1 MLLVVVGILAILP
14 FALRLPDAVMRI
26 MYPLRYESIIRQ
38 ASEENDLD
46 PAFVAGV
53 IYTES
58 RFRPDAESHRGA
70 YGLMQ
75 LLPESARFI
84 QRKSGIEG
92 DYRDPEVNIRLGTW
106 FLGYLED
113 RYKGDERLMLAAY
126 NSGEGNVDAWVS
138 DEGFDIAKDIPFK
151 ETREYVNRAL
161 EAQRNLPGTLR
172 QEPARKRELTSP
184 SRVFREERHEKKA
197 GYAVGS
203 RTRSDVR
210 CGCLRAGGRGPGQAG
225 GGQTSPTESQ

>member
-1 MLLVVVGILAILP
+1 METWIDLESRRTNPGARSRGGEDPTATYSKRRRYGKSRARRRRGILVLLVVVGVLAILP
-14 FALRLPDAVMRI
+14 FALRLPDAVMRL
-26 MYPLRYESIIRQ
+26 MYPLRYESTIRQ

-75 LLPESARFI
+75 LLPGSARFI

-92 DYRDPEVNIRLGTW
+92 DYRDPKVNIRLGTW
-106 FLGYLED
+106 FLGYLDD
-113 RYKGDERLMLAAY
+113 RYKGEERLMLAAY

-138 DEGFDIAKDIPFK
+138 DEGFDIVKDIPYK
-151 ETREYVNRAL
+151 ETREYVDRAL
-161 EAQRNLPGTLR
+161 EAQKTYQKLYGKNLRHNPG
-172 QEPARKRELTSP
+172 
-184 SRVFREERHEKKA
+184 
-197 GYAVGS
+197 
-203 RTRSDVR
+203 
-210 CGCLRAGGRGPGQAG
+210 
-225 GGQTSPTESQ
+225 